1 MTRNIML
8 SELQPRQN
16 TYIHTSWL
24 AKALAGDRQCKFS
37 LWVQA
42 NYKIPKQNSDFD
54 LEAYKIGHRALVDK
68 TSIHLESM
76 GYRVYTEDSNSF
88 WVDIGNGKAVIS
100 AQPDI
105 VAVHGSQ
112 VLVGECKT
120 GKPRPSDIAQNMIY
134 TALIPVVELHD
145 ITIIPEGQVVYD
157 NYPSQEISP
166 EKITEEFKGRMRTWV
181 RMLMDSQI
189 PAATPSFNECQ
200 WCPIAHI
207 CDRKVEEQANGTADW
222 L

>member
-1 MTRNIML
+1 MTRNIMV
-8 SELQPRQN
+8 SVEVPRPN
-16 TYIHTSWL
+16 TYIHTIWL

-88 WVDIGNGKAVIS
+88 WVDIGKDKGKIS

-105 VAVHGSQ
+105 VAVDGSQ
-112 VLVGECKT
+112 VLVVECKT
-120 GKPRPSDIAQNMIY
+120 GKPRASDIAQNMIY
-134 TALIPVVELHD
+134 TVLIPSVELHG
-145 ITIIPEGQVVYD
+145 ITEIPEGQVVYQQ
-157 NYPSQEISP
+157 YPLQEILP
-166 EKITEEFKGRMRTWV
+166 QKVDEEFKERMRKLV
-181 RMLMDSQI
+181 RMLISSEI
-189 PAATPSFNECQ
+189 PDATPSFNECQ
-200 WCPIAHI
+200 WCPHSSYLRPQSRRASQWH
-207 CDRKVEEQANGTADW
+207 C
-222 L
+222 